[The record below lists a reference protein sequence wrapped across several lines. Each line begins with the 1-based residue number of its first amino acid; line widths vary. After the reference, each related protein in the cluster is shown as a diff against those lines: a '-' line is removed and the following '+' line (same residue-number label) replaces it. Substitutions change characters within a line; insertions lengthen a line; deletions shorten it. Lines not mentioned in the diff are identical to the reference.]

1 MNDIK
6 DAMALAGLSPFK
18 PIDLQDDGK
27 LTRYRIAGDKP
38 GSCNGWVVL
47 HGGTYPAGAFGSWKN
62 GESHTWQQAFTKP
75 PSAAEQA
82 VIRKQRA
89 QLNQAQAAERE
100 AVYAAARVK
109 AQRLWSL
116 ARPAFDSHEYLS
128 RKQVRAYGFR
138 QLRDM
143 LLIPLRDTGGVLHSV
158 QFITPDGTKRFLT
171 GGRTKGCY
179 CSLGIPTDSVLIAE
193 GIATACTL
201 YEATGRA
208 TAACFSCTNM
218 LEVARSLRA
227 KFPRIKLIVCADND
241 AGTPGNPGLA
251 KAMEAAK
258 AVNGYLAVPVL
269 GRGAVSCLN

>member
-6 DAMALAGLSPFK
+6 DAMESAGLSPFK
-18 PIDLQDDGK
+18 HIDIPDNGK
-27 LTRYRIAGDKP
+27 LIRYRVVGDKP
-38 GSCNGWVVL
+38 GSQNGWVVL

-143 LLIPLRDTGGVLHSV
+143 LLIPLRDTGGVLHSA
-158 QFITPDGTKRFLT
+158 QFITPDGTN
-171 GGRTKGCY
+171 
-179 CSLGIPTDSVLIAE
+179 S
-193 GIATACTL
+193 
-201 YEATGRA
+201 
-208 TAACFSCTNM
+208 
-218 LEVARSLRA
+218 RSLS
-227 KFPRIKLIVCADND
+227 N
-241 AGTPGNPGLA
+241 
-251 KAMEAAK
+251 
-258 AVNGYLAVPVL
+258 
-269 GRGAVSCLN
+269 